1 MWGGRGETEP
11 IDGGKVLRG
20 FAREYL
26 WSARFVVTL
35 RILRGCHLQGPTRGS
50 VGGAQRESE
59 RYCYWVVNGSG
70 WPRFCWGCAPDP
82 TCITH
87 ISMWVNSVNSTQH
100 GESRL
105 KTIHLN
111 RENCH
116 KKILKKRTK
125 TKSFLN
131 SKFAP
136 LILLKSYLYAKK
148 LVLAIFACSS
158 NGGVFGGAVEED
170 KDGKE
175 GDIKAIC

>member
-1 MWGGRGETEP
+1 MR
-11 IDGGKVLRG
+11 
-20 FAREYL
+20 
-26 WSARFVVTL
+26 
-35 RILRGCHLQGPTRGS
+35 
-50 VGGAQRESE
+50 
-59 RYCYWVVNGSG
+59 
-70 WPRFCWGCAPDP
+70 
-82 TCITH
+82 
-87 ISMWVNSVNSTQH
+87 VNSVNSTHH

-116 KKILKKRTK
+116 KKIKNKKRTK

-136 LILLKSYLYAKK
+136 LILLNSYLYTKK
-148 LVLAIFACSS
+148 LVLAIISCSS
-158 NGGVFGGAVEED
+158 SGGAFGGAVEED